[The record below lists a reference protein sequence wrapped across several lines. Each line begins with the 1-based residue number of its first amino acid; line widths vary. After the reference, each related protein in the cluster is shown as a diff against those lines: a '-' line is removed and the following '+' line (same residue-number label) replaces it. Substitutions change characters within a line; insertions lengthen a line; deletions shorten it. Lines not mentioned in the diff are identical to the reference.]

1 MRSQAL
7 PSTPRLNRRNLL
19 LGTGAL
25 AAAGAV
31 GGWRWWNG
39 YGNLQAAD
47 RAATSL
53 DAQFEQGLI
62 GIERSGWTRPEGLA
76 AAWPALSGDIDC
88 DVVVVGGG
96 LAGTSLALHLAEAG
110 VAVALIEARQP
121 GWGASGRNAGHVLP
135 ILRDRS
141 VFDAFPDQGRAFLDA
156 FREHRGLPF
165 ALAERLG
172 VGADVVRSGY
182 LNVAESR
189 EAMEKF
195 RAQTAWMEQA
205 GLLKV
210 AETGGEDLYKRTG
223 SHLWTH
229 ALDFVEGGRTNPYRL
244 TNAMAAGAAAKGA
257 RLFGNSPATGIE
269 QDSQRWRVR
278 TPQGSVRAAR
288 AVFCTNAYAT
298 DVVPEFA
305 RAFYP
310 LTAYALTTQPLP
322 AEARGVVNPGGAAL
336 SQVPLDLNPLV
347 RDRHDRLILSSIPKV
362 GGAADAR
369 WHFANQLEWLH
380 RAWPETKGLKI
391 ELESYWTGRVA
402 FRDREFPGVFE
413 PRPGLFGLMYFN
425 AWGNLMAPLLGK
437 LLAEGLAADRT
448 HALPFPIE
456 RPAAVS
462 NQGRMDRIIRH
473 LLIPAARTGQGLG
486 LI

>member
-19 LGTGAL
+19 LGAGAL

-53 DAQFEQGLI
+53 NAQFEQGLI

-76 AAWPALSGDIDC
+76 AAWPVLSGDIDC

-244 TNAMAAGAAAKGA
+244 TNAMAAGAAAKA
-257 RLFGNSPATGIE
+257 KTTG
-269 QDSQRWRVR
+269 SKAG
-278 TPQGSVRAAR
+278 TK
-288 AVFCTNAYAT
+288 
-298 DVVPEFA
+298 
-305 RAFYP
+305 
-310 LTAYALTTQPLP
+310 P
-322 AEARGVVNPGGAAL
+322 AEAGA
-336 SQVPLDLNPLV
+336 
-347 RDRHDRLILSSIPKV
+347 
-362 GGAADAR
+362 
-369 WHFANQLEWLH
+369 
-380 RAWPETKGLKI
+380 
-391 ELESYWTGRVA
+391 
-402 FRDREFPGVFE
+402 
-413 PRPGLFGLMYFN
+413 
-425 AWGNLMAPLLGK
+425 
-437 LLAEGLAADRT
+437 
-448 HALPFPIE
+448 
-456 RPAAVS
+456 
-462 NQGRMDRIIRH
+462 
-473 LLIPAARTGQGLG
+473 
-486 LI
+486 